1 MNNADNANLSDAD
14 KSKKAAAFACG
25 QDHLRS
31 GQRIG
36 VGSGTTAKFLVEYI
50 KEKFDKNELNDIR
63 CVPTSFLVRLK

>member
-1 MNNADNANLSDAD
+1 MSTDDKELSDAD

-25 QDHLRS
+25 KDHLRE

-50 KEKFDKNELNDIR
+50 EQEFNIGKLADIK
-63 CVPTSFLVRLK
+63 CVPTSFQVKI